1 MKLLPHL
8 PSPSPASS
16 AARVT
21 TRAVSRVTDN
31 FLGARG
37 DVATCVTL
45 HVIIFLQNYGEHA
58 GSRHTEQGQC
68 HTPQAGLISYI
79 AVPGLRATA
88 LYTLFFYY
96 LVCFNP
102 LIDYFNILSTN
113 YGYNSGLSF
122 TKCKGTPIYF
132 KNLIYYN
139 EERPC
144 KVIRSL
150 QSHLK
155 KERRI
160 LTLTTH
166 NSRLISQE
174 AGQGDLRCIRR
185 FQEDKRSY
193 KCYDLDESR
202 NV

>member
-88 LYTLFFYY
+88 LYACLLVNIFFV
-96 LVCFNP
+96 LTH
-102 LIDYFNILSTN
+102 LSTISPFRVQIM
-113 YGYNSGLSF
+113 GNSGLLQIARWHKFISKTQF
-122 TKCKGTPIYF
+122 FVKWGT
-132 KNLIYYN
+132 
-139 EERPC
+139 
-144 KVIRSL
+144 SL
-150 QSHLK
+150 QSN
-155 KERRI
+155 EQSAVI
-160 LTLTTH
+160 LQKREKDPHTHDTQLTADF
-166 NSRLISQE
+166 SRSWARWPPLYPQLS
-174 AGQGDLRCIRR
+174 GG
-185 FQEDKRSY
+185 
-193 KCYDLDESR
+193 
-202 NV
+202 